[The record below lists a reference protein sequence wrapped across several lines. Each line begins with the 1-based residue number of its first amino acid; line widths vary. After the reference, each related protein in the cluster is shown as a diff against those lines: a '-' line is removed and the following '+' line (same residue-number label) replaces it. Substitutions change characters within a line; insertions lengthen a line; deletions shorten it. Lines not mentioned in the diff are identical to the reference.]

1 MSLLHRLQLLLAA
14 ALLTLTA
21 GSWLLH
27 VYHSRDLY
35 HQQLQLAAQ
44 VQAVI
49 LANSVAGSLQQEDW
63 ENVWRQLS
71 HAAGDAE
78 LQLTIPGQA
87 SRRYGQASD
96 SAVPI
101 WFSRLYPLTP
111 GTAVVQLQDG
121 RGQSAELRVT
131 HHAQQALAAL
141 WHKGW
146 HFAGIAL
153 LLLVW
158 LLLAASWWLRGQLR
172 PLQSLALMAKRLS
185 RQEPT
190 LALPLPPTR
199 ELRELT
205 IAFNRMA
212 DAVHHRVENLQQ
224 SINLWRQAAFAD
236 EETGLPNRRAM
247 LDELSQRLGDPQ
259 GEHGMLLAIR
269 LNRRGLHQAHGFGA
283 VTRIWQSLL
292 ADLPQ
297 LTHQLRHYRYRTRDE
312 ELLLLLPHAA
322 EGQVI
327 QLAERCQQ
335 WLMNHDDDSLN
346 DGLGWIGVSLYASG
360 DAQSQVLAEL
370 DLALDQAL
378 AKGRNCWELHGGQRR
393 LPLAL
398 LNIEERKQLVASVI
412 SKRLFAFS
420 QQPVLQLA
428 NRSLLYHEWFPQFR
442 DTHGHGVASRT
453 LLAIARQCDQLPP
466 LEQALVEEAATLIRN
481 HSPRP
486 TLALN
491 LDPLSLLHSALP
503 SRLAHLCD
511 LDPELAHHLLLE
523 LDERR
528 LVGNGPQLAERL
540 KELRQRGL
548 RLVVDHFG
556 AEHASVTLLTCLRP
570 SYIKL
575 DGRLIRALP
584 QQPDNLLFLQALL
597 PVCQRLGCAVIA
609 TQVENEG
616 DLRALT
622 QAGVL
627 FAQGYVLGQPQ
638 PFATTLH
645 RLG

>member
-1 MSLLHRLQLLLAA
+1 MSLLHRLQLLLAV

-44 VQAVI
+44 AQAVV
-49 LANSVAGSLQQEDW
+49 LANSVAHSLQQGDW
-63 ENVWRQLS
+63 SSVWRQLS

-78 LQLTIPGQA
+78 LQLSAPDQAMLQYGEPG
-87 SRRYGQASD
+87 D
-96 SAVPI
+96 TTVPI
-101 WFSRLYPLTP
+101 WFRRLYPLDA
-111 GTAVVQLQDG
+111 GEALVQLQDG
-121 RGQSAELRVT
+121 QGGNGQLRVI
-131 HHAQQALAAL
+131 HHPQQAMAAL
-141 WHKGW
+141 WRKGW
-146 HFAGIAL
+146 QFAGGAAV
-153 LLLVW
+153 LLVW
-158 LLLAASWWLRGQLR
+158 LLLGAGWWLRDQLR
-172 PLQSLALMAKRLS
+172 PLQALALMAKRLG

-205 IAFNRMA
+205 ITFNRMA
-212 DAVHHRVENLQQ
+212 DAVHHMVENLQQ

-247 LDELSQRLGDPQ
+247 IDELSQRLGDPQ

-269 LNRRGLHQAHGFGA
+269 LNRRGLHQAHGFAA

-297 LTHQLRHYRYRTRDE
+297 LTHQLRHYRYRSREE

-335 WLMNHDDDSLN
+335 WLVNHDDQRIN
-346 DGLGWIGVSLYASG
+346 DGLGWIGVSLYTSG
-360 DAQSQVLAEL
+360 DALNQVLAEL

-378 AKGRNCWELHGGQRR
+378 VKGRNGWELHSGQRR

-398 LNIEERKQLVASVI
+398 LNLEERRQLVTNVI
-412 SKRLFAFS
+412 SKRLFTFS
-420 QQPVLQLA
+420 QQAVLQLT
-428 NRSLLYHEWFPQFR
+428 NRSPLYHEWFPQFR
-442 DTHGHGVASRT
+442 DNHGHSVASRT
-453 LLAIARQCDQLPP
+453 LLAIARQCDQLPQ
-466 LEQALVEEAATLIRN
+466 LEQALVEEAATLIRSL
-481 HSPRP
+481 SPRP
-486 TLALN
+486 TLSLN
-491 LDPLSLLHSALP
+491 LDPLSLLYGTLLA
-503 SRLAHLCD
+503 RLDQLCD
-511 LDPELAHHLLLE
+511 RDPELAGHLLLE

-540 KELRQRGL
+540 KGLRQRGL
-548 RLVVDHFG
+548 RLAVDHFG

-584 QQPDNLLFLQALL
+584 QRPDNLLFLQALL
-597 PVCQRLGCAVIA
+597 PVCQRLNCAVIA
-609 TQVENEG
+609 TQLEHEA
-616 DLRALT
+616 DLRALA
-622 QAGVL
+622 QAGVPY
-627 FAQGYVLGQPQ
+627 AQGYLFGHPE
-638 PFATTLH
+638 PFATALH
-645 RLG
+645 HLA